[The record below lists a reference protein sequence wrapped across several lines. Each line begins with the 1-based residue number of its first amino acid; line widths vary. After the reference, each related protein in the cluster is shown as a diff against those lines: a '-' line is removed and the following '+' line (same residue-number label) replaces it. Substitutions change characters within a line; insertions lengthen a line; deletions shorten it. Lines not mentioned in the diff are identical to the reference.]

1 MKGVIL
7 AGGYGTR
14 FLPATK
20 TIPKELLPIIDRPAI
35 DFIVEEMVQSGVKQ
49 ILIVSSR
56 RKKSLED
63 YFDRE
68 IELENAITSPV
79 QLDKLKTTAQTREDV
94 KIYFI
99 RQQEM
104 RGTGHAVL
112 LGKEFLSGPFILA
125 YPDDLVFSD
134 VPLTKQLIGAHKQ
147 TGKSV
152 LAVIDCSGEDL
163 SRYGVVDPSDEKVTS
178 NIFNLKAIVE
188 KPKKGTEPSQFISIG
203 RYLLTPDVFPLLE
216 DGLRSSNTV
225 EYYLTDA
232 LNQLAGQDKLTAC
245 QFTGQRHDTG
255 EPFGYLKTITHY
267 ALSRQDL
274 RDEYI
279 QFLKTVLNN
288 EI

>member
-20 TIPKELLPIIDRPAI
+20 TIPKELLPIIDTPAI
-35 DFIVEEMVQSGVKQ
+35 DFIVDEMVQSGIKQ
-49 ILIVSSR
+49 ILIVTSR

-68 IELENAITSPV
+68 IELENAITNPV
-79 QLDKLKTTAQTREDV
+79 QLDKLKTSAQRREDV

-112 LGKEFLSGPFILA
+112 LGKEFLNSPFILA
-125 YPDDLVFSD
+125 FPDDIIFSD
-134 VPLTKQLIGAHKQ
+134 IPLSQQLMGAYEK

-152 LAVIDCSGEDL
+152 LAVMDCPEKDL
-163 SRYGVVDPSDEKVTS
+163 SRYGVVEPSAEEIKGR
-178 NIFNLKAIVE
+178 IFNLKAIVE

-203 RYLLTPDVFPLLE
+203 RYLLTPDIFPLLE
-216 DGLRSSNTV
+216 EGYHSSASV
-225 EYYLTDA
+225 EYYLTDG
-232 LNQLAGQDKLTAC
+232 LNQLAGQDKLAAC

-255 EPFGYLKTITHY
+255 EPLGYLKTITRY
-267 ALSRQDL
+267 ALTRKDL
-274 RDEYI
+274 QEEYL
-279 QFLKTVLNN
+279 QFLKAVINN
-288 EI
+288 EV